1 MLNAKISFDKKIDI
15 LLLKSQKP
23 LAHVN
28 EQSQKTFQTMHN
40 TLLQH
45 LIQTFVSEVFH
56 ELFVDFI
63 TPMKL
68 AILHNHFSVS
78 CDKVTHQHV
87 VAESTF

>member
-45 LIQTFVSEVFH
+45 LIQNFRF
-56 ELFVDFI
+56 
-63 TPMKL
+63 
-68 AILHNHFSVS
+68 
-78 CDKVTHQHV
+78 
-87 VAESTF
+87 